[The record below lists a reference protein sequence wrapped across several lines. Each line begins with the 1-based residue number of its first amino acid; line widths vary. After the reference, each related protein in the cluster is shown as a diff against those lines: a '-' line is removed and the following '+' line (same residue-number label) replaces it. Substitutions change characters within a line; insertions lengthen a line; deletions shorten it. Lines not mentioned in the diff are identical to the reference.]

1 MSEQLESIKELDFR
15 HIIGGPLRACVEA
28 QKKASE
34 ATHHFLIADMLK
46 EEEEG
51 TGCYEPVMVSFT
63 YTKDGL
69 THRLSMPLMNLV
81 PLPYL
86 HIEQIDLNFQATVTE
101 CAQNKLVAKY
111 SATHEKVE
119 GKETQDGTKQEEDSF
134 MAKNCIDIHLH
145 AGPSGMPAGMSMLLD
160 MFSNQLIEF
169 TEEEETIIE
178 IPDEPESPPTPE
190 GEVISDSDSESDG
203 NSDGDGSGVG
213 TGVGTDSGS
222 VGLEPEAPIKRYN
235 VQFTVKLTASEKV
248 KGLDIINSHLPAE
261 KQINAT
267 DFNKWVNKKAKTWTI
282 PLEESHEL
290 VSTIVN
296 ELNAAHIECNIVK
309 VKS

>member
-46 EEEEG
+46 EAEEG

-111 SATHEKVE
+111 SASHEKVE
-119 GKETQDGTKQEEDSF
+119 GKETQDGTKEEGGSF

-169 TEEEETIIE
+169 SEEEETIIE
-178 IPDEPESPPTPE
+178 IPDEPESPPTPLPE
-190 GEVISDSDSESDG
+190 PEPEPESPDSPENPETPDDSSP
-203 NSDGDGSGVG
+203 
-213 TGVGTDSGS
+213 
-222 VGLEPEAPIKRYN
+222 EPEAPIKRYN

-267 DFNKWVNKKAKTWTI
+267 DFNKWVNKKAKSWTI

-290 VSTIVN
+290 VNTIVN

>member
-178 IPDEPESPPTPE
+178 IPDEPESPPAPLPEPEPEPESPDSRDNPETPD
-190 GEVISDSDSESDG
+190 DSSS
-203 NSDGDGSGVG
+203 SS
-213 TGVGTDSGS
+213 
-222 VGLEPEAPIKRYN
+222 EPEAPIKRYN

-248 KGLDIINSHLPAE
+248 KGLDIINSHLPVE

>member
-178 IPDEPESPPTPE
+178 IPDEPESLPTPLPE
-190 GEVISDSDSESDG
+190 PQPEPESPDSPDNPETPDDSS
-203 NSDGDGSGVG
+203 SS
-213 TGVGTDSGS
+213 S
-222 VGLEPEAPIKRYN
+222 EPEAPIKRYN

-267 DFNKWVNKKAKTWTI
+267 DFNKWVNKNAKIWLV

>member
-178 IPDEPESPPTPE
+178 IPDEPEPAPLPEPEPESPDSPDNPETPD
-190 GEVISDSDSESDG
+190 DSSP
-203 NSDGDGSGVG
+203 
-213 TGVGTDSGS
+213 
-222 VGLEPEAPIKRYN
+222 EPEAPITKRYN

-267 DFNKWVNKKAKTWTI
+267 DFNKWVNKNAKIWLV

>member
-51 TGCYEPVMVSFT
+51 TGCYEPVMVSFS
-63 YTKDGL
+63 YIKDGL

-101 CAQNKLVAKY
+101 CQENKLVAKY

-119 GKETQDGTKQEEDSF
+119 GKENQEATKEEGGSF

-178 IPDEPESPPTPE
+178 IPDEPEPAPLPEPEPTPE
-190 GEVISDSDSESDG
+190 SPDSPDSIETPD
-203 NSDGDGSGVG
+203 
-213 TGVGTDSGS
+213 DSS
-222 VGLEPEAPIKRYN
+222 PVPEAPITKRYN

-267 DFNKWVNKKAKTWTI
+267 DFNKWVNKNAKIWLV